1 MEGTKE
7 KLLEVRV
14 IQNADRESLRNFIK
28 SHKNAAQES
37 PETKLLSQKALDN
50 NVIKEQMQKLQKKM
64 AAEVTDLAQKSNQ
77 NITGLKNRFEKFDD
91 LMGKIEEKVLLL
103 ERQQVEQRQD
113 LESHKL
119 LKRRQIDNLEE
130 KAWEIRDFKEELQR
144 QLDEVLEHTHNVTEN
159 CNE

>member
-1 MEGTKE
+1 M
-7 KLLEVRV
+7 
-14 IQNADRESLRNFIK
+14 
-28 SHKNAAQES
+28 
-37 PETKLLSQKALDN
+37 
-50 NVIKEQMQKLQKKM
+50 
-64 AAEVTDLAQKSNQ
+64 TDLAQKSNQ